1 MKNSNKKK
9 LPLASKLIV
18 GFSIPLLAIILMVIN
33 AHFTISRVKSD
44 IDSARRGSQQSYKYT
59 LTAQEMRFHVVQ
71 VQQWL
76 TDISATRGLDGL
88 DDGFIEAEKSYQSF
102 LKGLNIFKVH
112 YRNSNNKTMLATI
125 DNIRQAFDHY
135 YTTGKKMAQAYI
147 DHGAS
152 GGNKTMGEFDK
163 AAQNLTIALSPIIEK
178 QKLMG
183 DSYIANIRHMLSQ
196 MYNLNI
202 VVGLICLLFC
212 IAAIWVIIRST
223 SNPIK
228 KAVGGLSLG
237 ASNFSG
243 VVEQVT
249 ATGQTLATGALEQA
263 ASLEETSSVM
273 EEISSMT
280 VHNATNAREANELM
294 SATLHDIETAGAAM
308 ENMKSSMEEIN
319 QASLETSKII
329 RTIDNISFQTNLLA
343 LNAAVE
349 AARAGE
355 QGAGFA
361 VVADEVR
368 NLAMRAA
375 DAARN
380 TSNLIAGITT
390 RVEAGAE
397 IVDKSQ
403 EPFNNAAENSVKVG
417 TILGNIASSSKEQA
431 DGINQVTSA
440 IAQMDAVTQRNAKTA
455 QDSADISRDMNSRTT
470 QLVALISDIET
481 IVTGSKDHKSI
492 S

>member
-280 VHNATNAREANELM
+280 VQ
-294 SATLHDIETAGAAM
+294 
-308 ENMKSSMEEIN
+308 NMKSSMEEIN